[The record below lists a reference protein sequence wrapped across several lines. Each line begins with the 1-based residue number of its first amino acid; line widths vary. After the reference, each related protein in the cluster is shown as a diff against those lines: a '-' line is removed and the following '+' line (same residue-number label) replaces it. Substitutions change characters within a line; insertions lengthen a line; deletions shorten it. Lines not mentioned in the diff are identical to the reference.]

1 MVRLFNFPLVFQ
13 IGGDF
18 RPGQHRLRSN
28 LMKFLLSE
36 LKNVIFG
43 RDVNAR
49 GCKRFNYEEWQ
60 AAGEFGGA

>member
-1 MVRLFNFPLVFQ
+1 
-13 IGGDF
+13 
-18 RPGQHRLRSN
+18 
-28 LMKFLLSE
+28 MKFLLSE